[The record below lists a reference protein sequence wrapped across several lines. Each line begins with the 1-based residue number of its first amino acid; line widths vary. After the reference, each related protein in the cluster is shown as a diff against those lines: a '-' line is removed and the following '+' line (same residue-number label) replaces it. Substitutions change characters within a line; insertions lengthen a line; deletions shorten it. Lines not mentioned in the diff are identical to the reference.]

1 MGDAG
6 VDVSHDV
13 LLASRDGPLEVS
25 EPVVPLTTAAE
36 TPMLAL
42 PEPEPEQEPERTQA
56 SGAPQRRVSQSLMYT
71 GYTATAQQLYFAAY
85 RGDMTALR
93 RCLDDGIPVDL
104 RKQPY
109 GQTALHWAACGLQ
122 LSAIELLLGR
132 GADVNAA
139 CEGDGRRALHF
150 ATDWVLAE
158 VLLRAGADCSAVDKE
173 GRTPAQYHM
182 RHGPSSNTFELGLLI
197 EDWALTAAAATV
209 SAAAAQEAEAAYQ
222 KVLEGRATRLD
233 KLEQPP
239 PLMTPAADL
248 SAAPDEQAESRD
260 HLPEPPPAVE
270 EGDGLG

>member
-1 MGDAG
+1 
-6 VDVSHDV
+6 V
-13 LLASRDGPLEVS
+13 LLASRDGPLEVP
-25 EPVVPLTTAAE
+25 EPAVPLATAAE
-36 TPMLAL
+36 TPMLTL
-42 PEPEPEQEPERTQA
+42 PEPEPEPERTQA
-56 SGAPQRRVSQSLMYT
+56 SGAPQRRVSQSLMHT
-71 GYTATAQQLYFAAY
+71 AYTATAQQLYFAAY

-93 RCLDDGIPVDL
+93 RCLDDGITVDL

-122 LSAIELLLGR
+122 LPAVELLLGQ
-132 GADVNAA
+132 GAEVNAA

-197 EDWALTAAAATV
+197 EDWALTAAAAATV

-222 KVLEGRATRLD
+222 EVLVGRATRLD

-239 PLMTPAADL
+239 PLMTPAADTPPDL